1 MLQGRENEILLRKWS
16 PGTAQLSTFEVT
28 LSAADLVSRDR
39 FGLLCA
45 ARISLVHR
53 KTKIGQASGKNYGQS
68 K

>member
-16 PGTAQLSTFEVT
+16 PGTELSTFEGT